1 MQAPFKATRV
11 SESVWWVGGIDRTIH
26 DFHGYSIPD
35 GTTYNAY
42 LVMGEKIALIDTVK
56 APFKEELLSR
66 ISSVIDPSRIDY
78 IVSNHSEMDHSGA
91 LPWMIDRVKPEKV
104 FASAKGVEVLNAQL
118 QLDMEIT
125 PVKTGDT
132 ISLGN
137 KEISFIET
145 KMLHWPE
152 SMFTYFA
159 DEGILFSQD
168 AFGMHLASYERFD
181 DQVPTDI
188 LEWEATKYF
197 GNILMPFSP
206 LVLRLLDSVSKMNLG
221 IKIIAPD
228 HGPIWRDKVGWILEL
243 YQKFATQKPTKRA
256 VVLFD
261 TMWGSTTM
269 MARSISEGIYAG
281 GGMPRLIPMGSSNR
295 SVVATEVLKS
305 GALIVGSPTMN
316 REIFPSLAD
325 VMLYTKGLKPAN
337 LIGAAFGSYGWSG
350 EGHRNIDTML
360 KEMKVDVVSE
370 PLSAKW
376 VPDNEKLQECFDLG
390 KKIAQKLCEVSDKNE
405 H

>member
-1 MQAPFKATRV
+1 MP
-11 SESVWWVGGIDRTIH
+11 W
-26 DFHGYSIPD
+26 
-35 GTTYNAY
+35 
-42 LVMGEKIALIDTVK
+42 
-56 APFKEELLSR
+56 
-66 ISSVIDPSRIDY
+66 VIDK
-78 IVSNHSEMDHSGA
+78 VN
-91 LPWMIDRVKPEKV
+91 PEKV
-104 FASAKGVEVLNAQL
+104 FASSKGVEVLKAQL

-137 KEISFIET
+137 KELSFVET

-159 DEGILFSQD
+159 EEGVLFSQD

-181 DQVPTDI
+181 DQVSTDV
-188 LEWEATKYF
+188 LEWEASKYF

-228 HGPIWRDKVGWILEL
+228 HGPIWRDKVNWILEL
-243 YQKFATQKPTKRA
+243 YQKFATQKPSKRA

-261 TMWGSTTM
+261 TMWGNTTK
-269 MARSISEGIYAG
+269 MARSIGEGIYAG
-281 GGMPRLIPMGSSNR
+281 GCMPRLIPMNSSNR
-295 SVVATEVLKS
+295 SIVATEVLKS

-325 VMLYTKGLKPAN
+325 VMLYLKGLKPAN

-350 EGHRNIDTML
+350 EGHKNIDVML
-360 KEMKVDVVSE
+360 KEMKVDVISD
-370 PLSAKW
+370 PISTKW
-376 VPDNEKLQECFDLG
+376 VPDNDKLQECFDLG
-390 KKIAQKLCEVSDKNE
+390 KNIAKKLCEKCE
-405 H
+405 